1 MDAYIV
7 IGDADSF
14 KSSTVRSLTG
24 CRVRGVRNLVRGG
37 VVLPTYVQLSS
48 LQEGSLP
55 IQPRDFI
62 ATVSNARA
70 KAAIFPLRAN
80 PHLGRPDANAY
91 IQEFIK
97 AGWKMK
103 GIALLHSPGFQLTVP
118 KVPKAAVFSYPS
130 AGSPHYFANDLASKV
145 RQDFGWT

>member
-24 CRVRGVRNLVRGG
+24 CRVRGVRDLVRGG

-48 LQEGSLP
+48 LQEGDSP

-62 ATVSNARA
+62 KTVHKARA
-70 KAAIFPLRAN
+70 KAAIFPLRARQ
-80 PHLGRPDANAY
+80 HRGRPDANAY

-97 AGWKMK
+97 AGWNMK
-103 GIALLHSPGFQLTVP
+103 GIALLHSPGFQLAVP
-118 KVPKAAVFSYPS
+118 TLPKAAVFIYPS
-130 AGSPHYFANDLASKV
+130 KGHPHYFANDLASEV
-145 RQDFGWT
+145 RRDFGWR